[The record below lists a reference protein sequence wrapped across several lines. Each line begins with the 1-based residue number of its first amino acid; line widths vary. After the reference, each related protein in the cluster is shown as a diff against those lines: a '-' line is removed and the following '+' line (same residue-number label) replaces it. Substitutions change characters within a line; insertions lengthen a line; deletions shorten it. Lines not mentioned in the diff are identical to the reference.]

1 MLHDPRNSRQ
11 AAGERGRGGD
21 ALAPI
26 AKLYSCSTGNNPADL
41 GKLEPEFLYE
51 TADIDIGGRD
61 DDLVFLA
68 RACSLN
74 RRDILETR
82 NPIRIDLEPLHTQLE
97 IVPDARKDAFTPR
110 EHFARGCSCSET
122 RHTHLSLSDHGLD
135 RIVGIA

>member
-1 MLHDPRNSRQ
+1 MVVAR
-11 AAGERGRGGD
+11 RGGD

-82 NPIRIDLEPLHTQLE
+82 NPIRIDLDSHLARRGDVGDVRREP
-97 IVPDARKDAFTPR
+97 IRDI
-110 EHFARGCSCSET
+110 
-122 RHTHLSLSDHGLD
+122 D
-135 RIVGIA
+135 RR